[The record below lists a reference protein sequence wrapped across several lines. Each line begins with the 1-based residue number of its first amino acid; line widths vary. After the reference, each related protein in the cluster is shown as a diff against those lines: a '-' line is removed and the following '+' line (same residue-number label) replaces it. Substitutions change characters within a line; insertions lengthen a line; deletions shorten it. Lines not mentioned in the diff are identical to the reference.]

1 MLFNRSVKRTVRS
14 KSGLIAMLFLL
25 AGIIFYLTAQSTF
38 AQSTLPVR
46 VDRWLEVEQLSGT
59 VTFQRNKTSQ
69 AAKVGTRLEAI
80 GDTLSTDRASSA
92 TLSVDTGVGTVAV
105 AENTTLRVQ
114 ELETLPSGG
123 KITTLNITGGQ
134 ARLELRPFTN
144 PDSRLEIETPAGISG
159 VRGTIFGVSVQPNG
173 ITGVATLEGRVVTA
187 AQGQSVSVDAGQ
199 QSLVVPGEPPTP
211 PTPLQENTAF
221 DLVAINRIDR
231 RTVEIVGQIDGVNLL
246 VVEDEVR
253 DVERDGRFTIRTA
266 DDRPV
271 RATVITPLG
280 KRQDY
285 EITIP

>member
-1 MLFNRSVKRTVRS
+1 MLFNRARRTFRF
-14 KSGLIAMLFLL
+14 KSGLITLPVLL
-25 AGIIFYLTAQSTF
+25 AGIIFYLTTQLTL
-38 AQSTLPVR
+38 AQSTLPIR
-46 VDRWLEVEQLSGT
+46 VDRCLEVEQLSGT

-69 AAKVGTRLEAI
+69 AAKIGTRLEAI
-80 GDTLSTDRASSA
+80 GDTLITDRNSSA
-92 TLSVDTGVGTVAV
+92 TLSVDTGIGTVAV
-105 AENTTLRVQ
+105 SENTTLRVQ

-123 KITTLNITGGQ
+123 KVTTLGITGGQ
-134 ARLELRPFTN
+134 VRLELRPFTD

-187 AQGQSVSVDAGQ
+187 AQGQSVAVDAGQ
-199 QSLVVPGEPPTP
+199 QNLMVPGEPPTQT
-211 PTPLQENTAF
+211 TPLQENTTL

-231 RTVEIVGQIDGVNLL
+231 RTVEIVGAIDGVNLL
-246 VVEDEVR
+246 VVEDEVQN
-253 DVERDGRFTIRTA
+253 VERDGRFTIRTE
-266 DDRPV
+266 DNRPI